1 MFVGDGRAVA
11 EGGMQP
17 RRVVPAFDEAE
28 AGDLRLGLRRKAAA
42 FQQLAFDQEELPI
55 PTRRTKR
62 PICHS
67 RAQRGSQNSIFSLVI
82 PSAWIFDFY
91 AHASEKWDVS
101 DNPLGAGAVQV
112 TPKLVRLR
120 FSPRPPRVL
129 NTIDTSARHGH
140 GYDDPCRPSR
150 KQPREKIA
158 LAIP

>member
-1 MFVGDGRAVA
+1 MVLAPIAVSRGR
-11 EGGMQP
+11 
-17 RRVVPAFDEAE
+17 
-28 AGDLRLGLRRKAAA
+28 LY
-42 FQQLAFDQEELPI
+42 QEELPI

-67 RAQRGSQNSIFSLVI
+67 RAQTGGAKIRYFLWLSLLLGSSISTRTRVTNGTFQTT
-82 PSAWIFDFY
+82 
-91 AHASEKWDVS
+91 S

-140 GYDDPCRPSR
+140 DYDDPCRPSR